1 MRIIAVFVLLFSGSQ
16 ALAEVLGSICCMVKS
31 NTVVSIFEGV
41 TKKYTCFK
49 DRFEM
54 GDKLIFEYSA
64 VRFPSDPLNTIILC
78 GLKDKIRGDDVFGAV
93 HFTGFDPKYDA
104 IILHD
109 LRGVGVNSKK
119 ICGRLS

>member
-1 MRIIAVFVLLFSGSQ
+1 
-16 ALAEVLGSICCMVKS
+16 MVKS

-78 GLKDKIRGDDVFGAV
+78 GLKDKLKGDDVFGVV
-93 HFTGFDPKYDA
+93 HSIGFDPKYDA
-104 IILHD
+104 IILQD
-109 LRGVGVNSKK
+109 LRGVGINSKNFA
-119 ICGRLS
+119 